1 MFEKDFVYDDDEQN
15 FDTEFII
22 SGLLGLNIQ
31 NSLGLYSEI
40 ITIKSND
47 MDYKV
52 SSIIGFGATYS
63 LSKNL
68 IFDIG
73 LNHRLLGKED
83 DFNIFSGYTFLY

>member
-1 MFEKDFVYDDDEQN
+1 
-15 FDTEFII
+15 
-22 SGLLGLNIQ
+22 
-31 NSLGLYSEI
+31 
-40 ITIKSND
+40 

-83 DFNIFSGYTFLY
+83 DFNIFSGYTFFCTKYIIYIFLVFLIFDITLMKMKKQKCNAFNLLFSFIY